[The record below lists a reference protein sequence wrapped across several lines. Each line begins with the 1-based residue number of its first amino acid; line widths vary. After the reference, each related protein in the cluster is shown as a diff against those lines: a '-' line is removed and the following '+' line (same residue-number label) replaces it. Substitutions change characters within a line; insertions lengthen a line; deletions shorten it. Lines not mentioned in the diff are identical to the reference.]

1 MRLIKTGWRA
11 KINLCVPRENP
22 PLTSLLRAPSTYP
35 FPTNFPK
42 YWQWRYPSRWRAL
55 LFQYIPVCVCIYI
68 YITRG
73 RGLDFKL
80 SILGEHQ
87 QRDNSWFILLVY
99 EVGNSCSN
107 RVIGDITNWSGCHS
121 YKLLTILRDCKLSD
135 LDFFPPRLFDL
146 V

>member
-1 MRLIKTGWRA
+1 MWLIKTALARGG
-11 KINLCVPRENP
+11 PRLIYANPSPTIPHGNP

-35 FPTNFPK
+35 FPHKFRPAK
-42 YWQWRYPSRWRAL
+42 YWLWRYTPKWRAL
-55 LFQYIPVCVCIYI
+55 LFQYPSLCIYI
-68 YITRG
+68 YIYNPGPESG
-73 RGLDFKL
+73 RSLNERKL

-121 YKLLTILRDCKLSD
+121 YKL
-135 LDFFPPRLFDL
+135 
-146 V
+146 

>member
-1 MRLIKTGWRA
+1 MR
-11 KINLCVPRENP
+11 P
-22 PLTSLLRAPSTYP
+22 PWKSSPNEPFTRPLDLP
-35 FPTNFPK
+35 FPHKFP
-42 YWQWRYPSRWRAL
+42 QILAVT
-55 LFQYIPVCVCIYI
+55 IPIQMTSPVIPIYSCMCIYI